1 MPFINSLLSCF
12 SLRRPRPR
20 PRQSSRQS
28 SSPPSPNSNN
38 SDSDSDRDHDGQ
50 SVVAL
55 PPTSLMRG
63 YNTSLDRWPFYGPP
77 PISLLN
83 ADARTSTIDVDVIIE
98 DDDISNVSTDEVS
111 DMEEEEQEEEEQE
124 EEEEDDIEKFY
135 SFKCIVCYKSTI
147 PHHVILPCGH
157 SHCCEACL
165 KRIRRHYRRRRQH
178 HLETLQKESIRPG
191 YDIFC
196 PTCRRDGILC
206 QLFLGEEDFTSENQI
221 PPPPSTLDSQVW
233 C

>member
-28 SSPPSPNSNN
+28 S
-38 SDSDSDRDHDGQ
+38 
-50 SVVAL
+50 
-55 PPTSLMRG
+55 LMREN
-63 YNTSLDRWPFYGPP
+63 NTPLDRWPIYGPP
-77 PISLLN
+77 PANLHN
-83 ADARTSTIDVDVIIE
+83 ADASTSAINVDVVIIG
-98 DDDISNVSTDEVS
+98 DDIHNADTDEVS

-124 EEEEDDIEKFY
+124 EEEEEDIEKFY

>member
-1 MPFINSLLSCF
+1 MPFINFLLSCF

-20 PRQSSRQS
+20 RRQSSRQS
-28 SSPPSPNSNN
+28 S
-38 SDSDSDRDHDGQ
+38 
-50 SVVAL
+50 
-55 PPTSLMRG
+55 LMREN
-63 YNTSLDRWPFYGPP
+63 NTPLDRWPIYGSPP
-77 PISLLN
+77 PANPSNAGASTSAINVDVVIIGDNISN
-83 ADARTSTIDVDVIIE
+83 AD
-98 DDDISNVSTDEVS
+98 TDEVS
-111 DMEEEEQEEEEQE
+111 DMEEEEEEEQEEQEEEEQE
-124 EEEEDDIEKFY
+124 EDIEKFY
-135 SFKCIVCYKSTI
+135 SFKCLVCYKSTI

-165 KRIRRHYRRRRQH
+165 KRIRKHYRRRIRRH

-196 PTCRRDGILC
+196 PTCRRGGILC
-206 QLFLGEEDFTSENQI
+206 QLFLGEEDFTSENQMPPPPPP